1 MAGLRRRVVRMRAFS
16 RKGEVLYGS
25 MFIALTLLV
34 GSAANAGDA
43 PKAASRCPASKRTQ
57 W

>member
-1 MAGLRRRVVRMRAFS
+1 VAGLRRRVVRMRAFS